1 MDPYER
7 DRWRHELVTTGG
19 WVRRT
24 PAGRMVL
31 PALGCLGFTAVG
43 VGLLATGSGVG
54 LVVGGLAVLT
64 FGLWFLPVVVWR
76 AVTGK
81 PVVRLDGRG
90 LVVGRVAVPW
100 AETAALG
107 FVGRGRGRTV
117 LVELTPAGTAR
128 RDGQVDLVDRL
139 TMRLSDRLTGRS
151 GVGIAN
157 GYGIPAAELADWVAE
172 VRWQA
177 TGRGWS

>member
-1 MDPYER
+1 MDPAER
-7 DRWRHELVTTGG
+7 DRWRHELAATGA

-24 PAGRMVL
+24 PPARMVL
-31 PALGCLGFTAVG
+31 PGLGCLGFTAVG
-43 VGLLATGSGVG
+43 VGLVATGTVVG
-54 LVVGGLAVLT
+54 WVVGGLAVAV

-81 PVVRLDGRG
+81 PVLRVDHGG

-100 AETAALG
+100 AETAGLG

-117 LVELTPAGTAR
+117 LVGLDPAGVAR
-128 RDGQVDLVDRL
+128 RDTQVDLVDRV
-139 TMRLSDRLTGRS
+139 TMRLADRATRRP

-157 GYGIPAAELADWVAE
+157 GYGIAADDLADWVAE
-172 VRWQA
+172 VRWRS